1 MAWDV
6 ARAELWRW
14 VGERAIQ
21 IDTHTDTYTDT
32 DTDTQHVQTS
42 YCCRTDVS
50 GPSVVGPFVRFVAK
64 TLCRQ
69 RTGQLRASRHR
80 GSVRRHVERPV
91 LLLHEQNSEER
102 VAGAA
107 CGSSGA
113 GDCRNCRNCRN
124 CRDGRDA
131 RRGGGGDRGGGD
143 RAVRNRRPGGRGRAG
158 GRLQRGNGR
167 DQLGL
172 PLSRRNGARPLRRG
186 LQGSVLV
193 LRLLEGGA

>member
-21 IDTHTDTYTDT
+21 IDTHTDT

-50 GPSVVGPFVRFVAK
+50 GPSVVDPFVRFVAK

-102 VAGAA
+102 VAG
-107 CGSSGA
+107 
-113 GDCRNCRNCRN
+113 DCRNCRN